1 MIRTLI
7 FIPLLFFISVNVY
20 SQAVA
25 DTSDNNNLLQ
35 VIDSIKIT
43 GNDITEDFIIQRE
56 MTFGIGDTVTSQT
69 LNYNKERIFSLGI
82 FNKVEL
88 RIEKGN
94 GKNILDIIVE
104 ESWYIYPIPFADLE
118 NSDWKKFSYGIVVLI
133 KNFRGRNETLEG
145 KMKLGYD
152 PAFSLKYYNP
162 SLIYKSNVFFN
173 AAVAYGTTRNKSKI
187 AKTIYGDDFDY
198 TYVTDL
204 LGAGYRLNTFNWAS
218 IDFGY
223 NYYESPEYFKG
234 ITASEN
240 RVDKIFSLGLAYNYD
255 TRDLVQFP
263 REGTLFSYYMQFKG
277 LGVNN
282 IDYRVFKIDLREYWK
297 LIGDLSGKIR
307 LTTRQTAGRLIPFYD
322 YSFLGF
328 EEAVRGHFSTEREGN
343 NYYLGSIEFNHPIIK
358 DVDVSLDF
366 IPILPRKLL
375 SFRLALYAEFFAD
388 MGTTQFRGEPIRL
401 RDFDKGYGV
410 GLSLL
415 LLPYNLARLELAF
428 DEFGNSEFIF
438 GLGTSF

>member
-1 MIRTLI
+1 MKLYILVILI
-7 FIPLLFFISVNVY
+7 FYFTSVSF
-20 SQAVA
+20 SQIFEKK
-25 DTSDNNNLLQ
+25 TDNQ
-35 VIDSIKIT
+35 PYYIIDSIKVE
-43 GNDITEDFIIQRE
+43 GNDITEEFIILRE
-56 MTFGIGDTVTSQT
+56 LTFGIGDTVTLQT

-88 RIEKGN
+88 KIENGN
-94 GKNILDIIVE
+94 GKNILNILVE

-118 NSDWKKFSYGIVVLI
+118 NSDWNKFSYGVIVLI

-145 KMKLGYD
+145 KIKLGYD
-152 PAFSLKYYNP
+152 PAFSLIYFNP
-162 SLIYKSNVFFN
+162 SLLYKSNIFLN
-173 AAVAYGTTRNKSKI
+173 AAVAYGTIRNKSQI
-187 AKTIYGDDFDY
+187 AKAIYGDDFDY

-204 LGAGYRLNTFNWAS
+204 FGIGYRINTFNWAS

-223 NYYESPEYFKG
+223 NYYESPEYFNG
-234 ITASEN
+234 ITTSDN
-240 RVDKIFSLGLAYNYD
+240 RTDKVFTLGFAYNYD
-255 TRDLVQFP
+255 TRDLIQFP
-263 REGTLFSYYMQFKG
+263 KEGTFFSFYTQFKG
-277 LGVNN
+277 LGINN
-282 IDYRVFKIDLREYWK
+282 IDYRVFTIDLREYWK
-297 LIGDLSGKIR
+297 LIGDLIGKIR
-307 LTTRQTAGRLIPFYD
+307 LTTRQTAGKLIPFYD

-358 DVDVSLDF
+358 DINVTLDF
-366 IPILPRKLL
+366 IPILPRELL
-375 SFRLALYAEFFAD
+375 SFRLGLYAELFAD
-388 MGTTQFRGEPIRL
+388 MGTTQFRGDPVRL

-428 DEFGNSEFIF
+428 DEFGNTEFLL